1 MDLRRIFSPQN
12 SQKGRLFSANHYL
25 MEKEWANDEAFAHC
39 DYPGFCFGLKPHDL
53 DVSGRIYRNYCL
65 AN

>member
-25 MEKEWANDEAFAHC
+25 MEKEWAKTMKLLPTAIIPAS
-39 DYPGFCFGLKPHDL
+39 
-53 DVSGRIYRNYCL
+53 VL
-65 AN
+65 A